1 MINKIRHKYGH
12 FTYQGKVVFQ
22 PFEMSQYESFSDTI
36 KSVFKL
42 QYRLRNSVHIFYIY
56 IDAYTYA

>member
-1 MINKIRHKYGH
+1 MEGLH
-12 FTYQGKVVFQ
+12 YQGKVVLQ

>member
-12 FTYQGKVVFQ
+12 FTYQGKKVLQ

-36 KSVFKL
+36 KSVFN
-42 QYRLRNSVHIFYIY
+42 YNIVYVIPYIFFIY
-56 IDAYTYA
+56 T